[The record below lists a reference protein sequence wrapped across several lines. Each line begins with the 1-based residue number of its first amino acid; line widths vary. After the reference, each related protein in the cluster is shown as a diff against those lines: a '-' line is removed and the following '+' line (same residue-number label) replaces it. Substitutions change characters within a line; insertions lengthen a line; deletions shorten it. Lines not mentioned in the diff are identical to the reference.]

1 MEFDFSIF
9 MIPILVAFCYALG
22 SVVKSANWIDDNY
35 IPVIV
40 FLAGIIL
47 GVVSYFFGLDGFTP
61 STLVTAIVLGGIS
74 GWGATWVNQVKK
86 QLSKGRDNH
95 EELR

>member
-9 MIPILVAFCYALG
+9 MIPIVTAFCYALG
-22 SVVKSANWIDDNY
+22 SVVKSSKRIDDNY

-40 FLAGIIL
+40 FLGGIAI
-47 GVVSYFFGLDGFTP
+47 GVLSYFFDLEGFTP
-61 STLVTAIVLGGIS
+61 KSVLTGVILGGIS

-86 QLSKGRDNH
+86 QLSKGR
-95 EELR
+95 